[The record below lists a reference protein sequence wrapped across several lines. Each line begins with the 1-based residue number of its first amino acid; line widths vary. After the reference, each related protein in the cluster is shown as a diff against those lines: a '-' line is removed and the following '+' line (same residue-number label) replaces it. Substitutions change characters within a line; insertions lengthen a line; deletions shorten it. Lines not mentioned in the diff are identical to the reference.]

1 MAPAGSLWRPA
12 ALAAALLV
20 ALIVYAS
27 LFPFEGWAWPAGQ
40 AASDLLHLPWPRY
53 RIPFDL
59 WSNYLGYLPLG
70 TLLTLA
76 LRPHG
81 RHGAGAVLA
90 ATALAG
96 GLSFALEVTQQFL
109 PDRHPSLL
117 DWALNAGGAATGAV
131 LAPLLWRWGAP
142 QRLVRGVAAWFD
154 AGSAGAVLLLLLW
167 PVALLFPSP
176 APLGLGQ
183 VGPRVL
189 PVLAGWLD
197 GVPWAL
203 PWHEA
208 LETAAA
214 AATAP
219 PSLHLLATVT
229 ALGLLAP
236 CLVAYAVVPPGWRRI
251 RFAAGALLLTLGVL
265 ALSTALNFGPQH
277 AGDWAAPGT
286 IPGLLAGA
294 LLAVGLAPLS
304 RRTIAGIGLVV
315 ITAGVLLVAQV
326 PADPYFAQSLQ
337 RWEQGRFI
345 RFHGLA
351 QWIGWWWPF
360 AAGLWLLTRLGAAPT
375 IRG

>member
-1 MAPAGSLWRPA
+1 MGPAGSLRRPA

-27 LFPFEGWAWPAGQ
+27 LFPFEGWVWPTGQ
-40 AASDLLHLPWPRY
+40 AASDLLRLPWPRY
-53 RIPFDL
+53 RIAFDL

-70 TLLTLA
+70 TLLALA
-76 LRPHG
+76 MRDPG

-90 ATALAG
+90 ATVLGG

-117 DWALNAGGAATGAV
+117 DWVLNTGGVATGAV

-167 PVALLFPSP
+167 PVALLFPAP
-176 APLGLGQ
+176 VPLGLGQ
-183 VGPRVL
+183 AGPRVL

-203 PWHEA
+203 PWQQA
-208 LETAAA
+208 LVAAS
-214 AATAP
+214 AP
-219 PSLHLLATVT
+219 PASPPALHLLASVT
-229 ALGLLAP
+229 ALGLLSP

-251 RFAAGALLLTLGVL
+251 RFAVGALVLTLAVL

-277 AGDWAAPGT
+277 ALAWATPGT
-286 IPGLLAGA
+286 GPGLLAGA
-294 LLAVGLAPLS
+294 LLALGLAPMP
-304 RRTIAGIGLVV
+304 RRLIVGLGLVV

-326 PADPYFAQSLQ
+326 PADPYVAQSLQ

-351 QWIGWWWPF
+351 QWVGWWWPF